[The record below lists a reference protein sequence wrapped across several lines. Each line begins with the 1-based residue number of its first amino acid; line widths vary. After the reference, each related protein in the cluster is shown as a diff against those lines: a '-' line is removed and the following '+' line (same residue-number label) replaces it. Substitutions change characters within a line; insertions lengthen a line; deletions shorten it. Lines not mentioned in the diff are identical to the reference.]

1 MTADLDEL
9 DWSVLRELQVDGRA
23 SVAELARRISLSPTA
38 TADRIR
44 RLEASGVITGFAAR
58 VDLRKVGVQVM
69 AIVRLQYPGRA
80 REPLARVFNKRPE
93 VLECQRVTGDD
104 CYVLKIA
111 ATSLDHLAAVVDD
124 LGDIGRATTS
134 VVYNEPLP
142 YRGLQA
148 PLETGAWGG

>member
-1 MTADLDEL
+1 VVST
-9 DWSVLRELQVDGRA
+9 V
-23 SVAELARRISLSPTA
+23 
-38 TADRIR
+38 
-44 RLEASGVITGFAAR
+44 
-58 VDLRKVGVQVM
+58 
-69 AIVRLQYPGRA
+69 
-80 REPLARVFNKRPE
+80 VFNKRPE

-124 LGDIGRATTS
+124 LGDIGRVTTS

-148 PLETGAWGG
+148 PLETGAWGA